1 MSAGIAMQKELM
13 SPEFPFTDTGLAI
26 RMGITV
32 GELIREEQ
40 DLFGMSVV
48 MAAWIDAMA
57 GAGQILTSQ
66 IVYDLLSS
74 AGQFKFDSVGEH
86 TLKGVAEAQ
95 KLYEINWRQE

>member
-1 MSAGIAMQKELM
+1 MQKELL
-13 SPEFPFTDTGLAI
+13 SPEFPFRDTGLAI
-26 RMGITV
+26 RMGMTV
-32 GELIREEQ
+32 EELIREEQ

-66 IVYDLLSS
+66 IVYDLLSN

-95 KLYEINWRQE
+95 KLYEINWR

>member
-13 SPEFPFTDTGLAI
+13 SPEFPFRDTGLAI

-57 GAGQILTSQ
+57 GAG
-66 IVYDLLSS
+66 
-74 AGQFKFDSVGEH
+74 
-86 TLKGVAEAQ
+86 
-95 KLYEINWRQE
+95 

>member
-1 MSAGIAMQKELM
+1 VSAGIAMQKELM

-86 TLKGVAEAQ
+86 TLKGFAEAQ
-95 KLYEINWRQE
+95 KLYEIN

>member
-1 MSAGIAMQKELM
+1 MQKELL
-13 SPEFPFTDTGLAI
+13 SPEFPFKDTGLAI
-26 RMGITV
+26 RMGMTV

-40 DLFGMSVV
+40 DLFGMLVV

-66 IVYDLLSS
+66 VVYDLLSS

-86 TLKGVAEAQ
+86 TLKGFAEAQ
-95 KLYEINWRQE
+95 KFYDINWRQE

>member
-1 MSAGIAMQKELM
+1 MQEAFM
-13 SPEFPFTDTGLAI
+13 SPEFPFRDTGLAI
-26 RMGITV
+26 RMGMTV

-86 TLKGVAEAQ
+86 TLKGFAEAQ